1 MAHGVYCPLF
11 RRFTKA
17 GFMLA
22 FLPLLGQAAPSEE
35 ELFFKNISEVN
46 DGDLRFLPNAPTD
59 RLVHHHQNRITLT
72 PDSLDSGWVRL
83 EQCHQHLDPVPSSQ
97 IVYSQDRI
105 RALRIVRTENIERA
119 WVDENSVQ
127 MENIRHDALIC
138 IEAESLALRN
148 DGPNAFVLNN
158 GPYMRRF
165 LDGYYPMRVT
175 MTVNLGSTGLRFDS
189 LTPTA
194 QPGFRVDVSQTEV
207 GYDTWFEGRLT
218 TAIRFVET
226 GK

>member
-1 MAHGVYCPLF
+1 VHAVYCPPF
-11 RRFTKA
+11 HRFSNSA
-17 GFMLA
+17 FLLA
-22 FLPLLGQAAPSEE
+22 FLPLFGQAAPSEE

-46 DGDLRFLPNAPTD
+46 DGDLRFLPNAPD

-83 EQCHQHLDPVPSSQ
+83 EQCHQHLDPVPNTQ
-97 IVYSQDRI
+97 IVYSPDRI

-119 WVDENSVQ
+119 WVDKNSIQ
-127 MENIRHDALIC
+127 MESIRHDALIC
-138 IEAESLALRN
+138 IEAESLALQD
-148 DGPNAFVLNN
+148 DGANGYVLHN

-165 LDGYYPMRVT
+165 LDGYYSMRVS
-175 MTVNLGSTGLRFDS
+175 MTVSLGGSGLRFDS
-189 LTPTA
+189 LTPPV
-194 QPGFRVDVSQTEV
+194 QPGFSVHIGQAEV

>member
-1 MAHGVYCPLF
+1 MSCPPF
-11 RRFTKA
+11 RRFSNTA
-17 GFMLA
+17 FLLA
-22 FLPLLGQAAPSEE
+22 FLPLSGQAAPSEE

-46 DGDLRFLPNAPTD
+46 DGDLRFLPKAPD

-72 PDSLDSGWVRL
+72 PDSLGSGWVRL

-105 RALRIVRTENIERA
+105 RALHIVRTENIERA
-119 WVDENSVQ
+119 WVDKNSIQ

-138 IEAESLALRN
+138 IEAESRALLS
-148 DGPNAFVLNN
+148 DGANGYVLHN

-165 LDGYYPMRVT
+165 LDGYYPMRVS
-175 MTVNLGSTGLRFDS
+175 MTVSLGGSGLRFDS

-194 QPGFRVDVSQTEV
+194 QPGFSVQVGQTEV

-218 TAIRFVET
+218 TAIRFVEI
-226 GK
+226 GR